1 MRAEEGGTRLCP
13 LCTWDGA
20 EAAVFHHGGTS
31 YLARPMLPTS
41 CPSASSSGWVLQF
54 ALNLSLSPAGGKAS
68 VRSQGW
74 WPWFVPLQ
82 VPGLLPFPSAQHQ
95 LIGMSWYHALVHQP
109 ATTSIISCSAGSL

>member
-1 MRAEEGGTRLCP
+1 MRAAEGGTWLCP

-31 YLARPMLPTS
+31 YLVTNLLS
-41 CPSASSSGWVLQF
+41 PSASSSGWVLQF

-68 VRSQGW
+68 VRSQGC

-82 VPGLLPFPSAQHQ
+82 VRGLLPFPSAQHQ